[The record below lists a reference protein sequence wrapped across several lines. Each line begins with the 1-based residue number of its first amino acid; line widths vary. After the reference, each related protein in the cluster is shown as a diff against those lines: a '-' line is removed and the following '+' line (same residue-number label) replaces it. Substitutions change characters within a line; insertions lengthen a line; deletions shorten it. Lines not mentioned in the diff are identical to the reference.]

1 MRKMEIKKNILE
13 KKFIFLKS
21 KNNWGR
27 CGKWKNI
34 FIV

>member
-1 MRKMEIKKNILE
+1 MRKMEKIKKILE
-13 KKFIFLKS
+13 KKIYFLKS
-21 KNNWGR
+21 KNNWGK